1 MPILSIQ
8 EASKKCQVQSY
19 QIQNNFNCPLC
30 EYKTDRKYYLQAHV
44 LAFHQSEIFPCPIC
58 EREFTQKAHLL
69 LHMKSGHMQS
79 VPVEDAHMSLSSEVT
94 ENEKEEVTVVG
105 KISDTASMYYC
116 HVCGKTFGRET
127 NFRIHM
133 NTHPNPCPHCG
144 KAFKQKTGL
153 QAHIS
158 SVHEGQKFQC
168 PHCEYKATC
177 KGSLQTHIT

>member
-1 MPILSIQ
+1 MGPEKTHSI
-8 EASKKCQVQSY
+8 S
-19 QIQNNFNCPLC
+19 
-30 EYKTDRKYYLQAHV
+30 
-44 LAFHQSEIFPCPIC
+44 
-58 EREFTQKAHLL
+58 
-69 LHMKSGHMQS
+69 
-79 VPVEDAHMSLSSEVT
+79 VEDTHMTLSSEVP
-94 ENEKEEVTVVG
+94 ENEKKEVTVVG

-144 KAFKQKTGL
+144 KAFKQKAGL

-168 PHCEYKATC
+168 PLCEYKATH
-177 KGSLQTHIT
+177 KSSLQVHIKSIHEGQRLQCPYCKLKFSRNFVKEHIKTIHEGAMFPCP